1 LAPPIFVLFFF
12 GVFFRRLN
20 AKGSLYAMITGFAMG
35 IIRLAIDTP
44 VKMIEGF
51 AYEQGSLLWIINNIF
66 FQYYGLII
74 FAVSAA
80 VMFIVSY
87 MAEEPD
93 YEKIDGLAFGLV
105 SEKYKQETRDKR

>member
-1 LAPPIFVLFFF
+1 
-12 GVFFRRLN
+12 
-20 AKGSLYAMITGFAMG
+20 MISGFALG

-51 AYEQGSLLWIINNIF
+51 TYDQGSFFWIINNIF

-74 FAVSAA
+74 FIVSAA

-87 MAEEPD
+87 MTEEPD
-93 YEKIDGLAFGLV
+93 YKKIV
-105 SEKYKQETRDKR
+105 V